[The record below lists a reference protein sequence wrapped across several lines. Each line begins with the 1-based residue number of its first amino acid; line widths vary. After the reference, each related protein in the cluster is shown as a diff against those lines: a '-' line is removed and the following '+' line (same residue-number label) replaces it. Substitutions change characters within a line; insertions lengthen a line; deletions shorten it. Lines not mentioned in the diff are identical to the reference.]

1 MRKKFRHRVVF
12 WSFRPF
18 FRIWVRWRLHY
29 TFDVF
34 NDKKEGPYLIL
45 GNHTQPLD
53 PVLLAFSFKTPI
65 YFVASKM
72 VYNLKFL
79 SKILD
84 YLVAPIPID
93 KFRSD
98 LKSTKMILKTLKE
111 GSNVS
116 LYPEGNTTFSGA
128 QMPIDEAISK
138 LVKHANVNVCL
149 FTTEGGYLTRP
160 RWAKNIRKG
169 FMHGS
174 VKKVINKEEIQT
186 MTPKEIQTLIQ
197 ETLLVNDYEAVKE
210 IAYKGKNKAL
220 YLENTYYLCPSC
232 KAFNTL
238 VSKKDEFSCT
248 SCEFSVE
255 VTDYGTFKPLYKG
268 PYYETTIP
276 WFNNQIDHLKNVLP
290 QFQEEEI
297 LFEDHEE
304 SCYLIRELKPKVFL
318 SKGSIR
324 LTKKA
329 LTFTSNDHQ
338 EIFKIGRLNTAV
350 QQKNGLIVYDPER
363 QKTFY
368 FLSHPRRS
376 ALKYVQAIKVLQK
389 ETKYV

>member
-12 WSFRPF
+12 WSFRPI
-18 FRIWVRWRLHY
+18 FRIWGKWRLHY

-116 LYPEGNTTFSGA
+116 LYPEGNATFSGA

-160 RWAKNIRKG
+160 RWAKNVRKG
-169 FMHGS
+169 SMHGS
-174 VKKVINKEEIQT
+174 VKKVITKEEIQT

-290 QFQEEEI
+290 QYQEEEI

-318 SKGSIR
+318 NKGSIR